1 MSKIVVVDDSYAE
14 LQMIEGYLKAA
25 NHTVVSFHEVIAP
38 HSDITSWAT
47 GNPLALTAGRVN
59 HFSFDFAFQEF
70 DIICHEQGIDCK
82 RRARLPLAP
91 EAMTAMHY
99 QRVRR

>member
-1 MSKIVVVDDSYAE
+1 MYVRRWLIRD
-14 LQMIEGYLKAA
+14 IEGA
-25 NHTVVSFHEVIAP
+25 NPDKPDSFPDAPHEVIAP
-38 HSDITSWAT
+38 DSDITFWAT

-82 RRARLPLAP
+82 SRAGLALAP

-99 QRVRR
+99 QRVRP